1 MDIHLLQILLTAVF
15 SGAIGWWLA
24 SLRKS
29 SARVKSQP
37 QSAVDMASV
46 AECYLSDLEALNRQ
60 VTSAGATQ
68 IESSKMQTKAIT
80 ELTQRFDSIIS
91 RLNCLP
97 DEAHAVDDIA
107 SAIERYLAGLETF
120 SRQVTPVWSAQ
131 IESSRRQMDMA
142 VADLT
147 QRFDG
152 IVHHLD
158 QLLDNSHSAMDKG
171 GGTVFESSRS
181 RLSEVVASLDIALH
195 DKQQMLGEIQGLLG
209 FIDEMKNMA
218 AEVVFIAHQT
228 NLLALN
234 AAIEAARAGEAGR
247 GFAVVADEVRKLSR
261 ISGATG
267 KNITAKVEQM
277 SEAMNDAFAAVEKNA
292 RNDASAVAGSNEKI
306 QDVLNDLGRVFLGLK
321 NSSDRFGVIAQDIKE
336 EIAESLVQFQFQD
349 RISQTLM
356 HVRDSINDFPEALA
370 RSQGNGPLA
379 LKPIDVEAML
389 TDLQGRYTMQ
399 EEHDTHGTGMSKQL
413 QESEI
418 TFF

>member
-234 AAIEAARAGEAGR
+234 AARSSTGR
-247 GFAVVADEVRKLSR
+247 
-261 ISGATG
+261 
-267 KNITAKVEQM
+267 
-277 SEAMNDAFAAVEKNA
+277 
-292 RNDASAVAGSNEKI
+292 
-306 QDVLNDLGRVFLGLK
+306 
-321 NSSDRFGVIAQDIKE
+321 
-336 EIAESLVQFQFQD
+336 
-349 RISQTLM
+349 
-356 HVRDSINDFPEALA
+356 
-370 RSQGNGPLA
+370 
-379 LKPIDVEAML
+379 
-389 TDLQGRYTMQ
+389 
-399 EEHDTHGTGMSKQL
+399 
-413 QESEI
+413 
-418 TFF
+418 